1 MEVSYELYGD
11 MTSESYVVVVEVQV
25 HPSARRGKGRDA
37 TLASFIGSHDLSHG
51 ENSMRTI

>member
-1 MEVSYELYGD
+1 MEVSYELYGG

-37 TLASFIGSHDLSHG
+37 TLASFIDSHDLSQG
-51 ENSMRTI
+51 FPPA